1 MVFLLTAMMPI
12 AGVLLHTERRKKVL
26 EKDFKL
32 H

>member
-12 AGVLLHTERRKKVL
+12 VGILLHIERRKKVL
-26 EKDFKL
+26 EKDFKI